1 MESARN
7 PYVLVT
13 GHPYIDIWQAVRPA
27 AVGIAAWPRV
37 PPGLPWKAGVCA
49 TLGVG
54 DPTDMWRRVL
64 GAVSSYADLETP
76 LLGAVERL
84 IDWMTEPAG

>member
-1 MESARN
+1 MWKAQKPVRARDRASLHRHLAGGT
-7 PYVLVT
+7 PGRGGYRGLAQ
-13 GHPYIDIWQAVRPA
+13 GA
-27 AVGIAAWPRV
+27 AGTAWE
-37 PPGLPWKAGVCA
+37 AGVCA

>member
-1 MESARN
+1 LAQGAAG
-7 PYVLVT
+7 T
-13 GHPYIDIWQAVRPA
+13 AVEGRRLRDA
-27 AVGIAAWPRV
+27 
-37 PPGLPWKAGVCA
+37 
-49 TLGVG
+49 GVG
-54 DPTDMWRRVL
+54 DPTDRWRRVL

>member
-1 MESARN
+1 MEGRRLRDA
-7 PYVLVT
+7 
-13 GHPYIDIWQAVRPA
+13 
-27 AVGIAAWPRV
+27 
-37 PPGLPWKAGVCA
+37 
-49 TLGVG
+49 GVG
-54 DPTDMWRRVL
+54 DPTDRWRRVL